1 MLDCFVFA
9 ISLCDWSR
17 KLVPL
22 YFKFLLAPRD
32 VSLTLIALVIA
43 LVLV

>member
-22 YFKFLLAPRD
+22 YLKFFLAPRG